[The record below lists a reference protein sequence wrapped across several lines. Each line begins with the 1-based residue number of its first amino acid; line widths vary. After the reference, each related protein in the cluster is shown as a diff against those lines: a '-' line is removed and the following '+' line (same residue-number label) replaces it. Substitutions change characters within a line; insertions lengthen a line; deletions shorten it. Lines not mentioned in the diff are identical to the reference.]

1 MRAHRDTE
9 RVLLGL
15 QPGDTVGIVRG
26 IVTTYATVTEIDLDG
41 IVVRYPNGA
50 QETVRVASATH
61 HDRVSPPQ
69 LEVAA

>member
-9 RVLLGL
+9 RVLSALE
-15 QPGDTVGIVRG
+15 PGDDVGIVRG
-26 IVTTYATVTEIDLDG
+26 NVTTYGTVTEIDLDG
-41 IVVRYPNGA
+41 IEVRYPNGET
-50 QETVRVASATH
+50 ETVRVTSATR